1 MQSLFNVYLELDS
14 VVAICFIILARKP
27 KAKKKIWTDKPHLLS
42 KGEKGVS
49 RENKSKEKTLNKIN
63 CGCTIAT
70 GDISMRVIQSVSLQ
84 TLKLR

>member
-27 KAKKKIWTDKPHLLS
+27 KAKKKKIWTDKPHLLS

-49 RENKSKEKTLNKIN
+49 RENKSKKKHLTKLTVVAPLQQE
-63 CGCTIAT
+63 
-70 GDISMRVIQSVSLQ
+70 ISLCVQYNQSACRL
-84 TLKLR
+84 